1 MRWQAKCVIDSAKAV
16 LPFQAKLRRLKDRI
30 SPYQPNLDEDMY
42 TIAQGLRQV
51 EWVSG
56 FLPIKGASVLEI
68 GSGWQPMIPLLYSLS
83 GASQVFLTDL
93 NVLLRPDT
101 FTAALH
107 SLRTQRRVILDGL
120 KIDPEVLDH
129 ALREDPGT
137 SMEDRLKEMHLVY
150 MAPCDCRKLNF
161 SAA

>member
-101 FTAALH
+101 FTAALD
-107 SLRTQRRVILDGL
+107 SLRTQRRVVFVWV
-120 KIDPEVLDH
+120 EN
-129 ALREDPGT
+129 DPG
-137 SMEDRLKEMHLVY
+137 SLAHSPLEHPRPSIAE
-150 MAPCDCRKLNF
+150 P
-161 SAA
+161 